1 MARPRTVLLVEDN
14 DDDAELARAA
24 FGRCE
29 IPIDLVVAED
39 GVEAL
44 DYLFRRGAHAARTP
58 GAPDLVLLDLKLPG
72 IDGFE
77 VLRQIRDD
85 EATFGVV
92 VVVFSSSAEETDI
105 ERSVRFGANS
115 YVRKPID
122 FDQFLGVADKLA
134 SYWLVLNQR
143 PLPGVLA

>member
-1 MARPRTVLLVEDN
+1 MLLVEDN

-29 IPIDLVVAED
+29 VPIDLVVVED
-39 GVEAL
+39 GFEAL
-44 DYLFRRGAHAARTP
+44 DYLFRRGAHAARKP

-77 VLRQIRDD
+77 VLRQIRAEDD
-85 EATFGVV
+85 TFGVA
-92 VVVFSSSAEETDI
+92 VVVFTSSAEETDI

-122 FDQFLGVADKLA
+122 FDQFLGVAEKLA
-134 SYWLVLNQR
+134 TYWLLLNQR
-143 PLPGVLA
+143 PVPGGLA